1 MYFFG
6 SQYNT
11 SPGSSEMV
19 MGQVTISNIKQPQE
33 GCKVVSVP
41 TEQTLW
47 PLVLGQLVTTEREQ
61 R

>member
-1 MYFFG
+1 
-6 SQYNT
+6 
-11 SPGSSEMV
+11 MV